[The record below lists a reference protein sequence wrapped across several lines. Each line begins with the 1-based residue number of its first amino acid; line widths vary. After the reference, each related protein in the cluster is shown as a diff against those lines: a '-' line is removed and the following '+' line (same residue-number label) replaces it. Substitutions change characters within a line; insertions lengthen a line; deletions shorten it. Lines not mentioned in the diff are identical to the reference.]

1 MRILPLILLGV
12 TVASLASCQT
22 MTPEE
27 RRAANERTC
36 ASYGFRP
43 RTEGMARCLL
53 DLDLDRRAELRAFR
67 ARQDP
72 FLWSPYMYGRPVII
86 HRH

>member
-1 MRILPLILLGV
+1 MRVHPLILV
-12 TVASLASCQT
+12 TVAAASLASCQT

-27 RRAANERTC
+27 RRAANERIC

-53 DLDLDRRAELRAFR
+53 DLDLDRRAELRSLR
-67 ARQDP
+67 VQQDP
-72 FLWSPYMYGRPVII
+72 FLWSPLYGSPVVI